1 MLLYANDVKFIKAV
15 IIQTNLEGRPRSDI
29 HRHYVKRTLS
39 WETASGIK
47 EGVPPPEMPF
57 PNTVASTAD
66 FPPGTPQ
73 LNQSVV
79 WRLLVPT
86 QVLNPGTLSGKTGI
100 AITAVC
106 TTPSVVPAMYTLLPK
121 TMTLTLEV
129 PVSVPVLLVLH
140 IAVMCTVRSMV
151 VGIVAASQTPQIHAY
166 LECDQSVQFAGPAAL
181 QLVFQASLKSQV
193 LLVSELPP

>member
-1 MLLYANDVKFIKAV
+1 MLLYANDVKFIQAV
-15 IIQTNLEGRPRSDI
+15 VIQTNLEGRPRSDI
-29 HRHYVKRTLS
+29 HRQYVKRTLS

-47 EGVPPPEMPF
+47 EGVPPTEMPF

-73 LNQSVV
+73 LKQSVM
-79 WRLLVPT
+79 WQLLVPK
-86 QVLNPGTLSGKTGI
+86 VLDPSTLSGKTGI

-106 TTPSVVPAMYTLLPK
+106 TTPSVVPTMYTLLPK

-129 PVSVPVLLVLH
+129 PVSIHILLVLH
-140 IAVMCTVRSMV
+140 MTLMCALRSMV
-151 VGIVAASQTPQIHAY
+151 VGIVEASQAPPIHAY
-166 LECDQSVQFAGPAAL
+166 LECDQSVQLDDPGAL